1 MTNEEKAW
9 EAAVVD
15 CNWAKYMAKLKRAE
29 YFVDRATKHEFECA
43 NKAWSKALKAKRT
56 ARKKMLD
63 KFLKQHTDKGA

>member
-9 EAAVVD
+9 EAAVVE
-15 CNWAKYMAKLKRAE
+15 CNWAEYRAKRKWAE

-43 NKAWSKALKAKRT
+43 NKAWSKALKTKSR

-63 KFLKQHTDKGA
+63 KFLKQRTKGA